1 MSSNEFLE
9 RTASFHNAAVGCM
22 ALSQPVDGERSVPA
36 YQCALMSIEHSSG
49 MLALLSMG
57 LPNAALALL
66 RPQFET
72 LLRGIW
78 LLYAADEKWVRQYH
92 KPLTASSVNAADR
105 APDVKEMFDELATI
119 DRPDVRAVVA
129 NLDQY
134 RGVNW
139 KALNSFTHGGK
150 HPMSRSA
157 LGYPDEL
164 VTNVVRNANGLVCL
178 AVQFVAILSGDPA
191 SMEPVRRLHDEYQDC
206 LPLA

>member
-1 MSSNEFLE
+1 
-9 RTASFHNAAVGCM
+9 
-22 ALSQPVDGERSVPA
+22 
-36 YQCALMSIEHSSG
+36 MSIEHSSG

-72 LLRGIW
+72 LVRGVW

-92 KPLTASSVNAADR
+92 APLSEASVKEADR
-105 APDVKEMFDELATI
+105 APSVKEMFDQLAAI
-119 DRPDVRAVVA
+119 ERSDVRAVVA
-129 NLDQY
+129 NLGQY
-134 RGVNW
+134 RDVNW

-157 LGYPDEL
+157 VGYPDEL
-164 VTNVVRNANGLVCL
+164 VANVVRNANGLVCL
-178 AVQFVAILSGDPA
+178 AAQLAATLSGDTSNMDA
-191 SMEPVRRLHDEYQDC
+191 IRGLHDEYGDC